1 MLYWIKKTLLTE
13 NENINKEDLDLLK
26 IADTTEEVM
35 NILEE
40 FHNNYDFSPNF

>member
-1 MLYWIKKTLLTE
+1 MLDWIKKTLLTE

-35 NILEE
+35 NFLEE